1 MKLSVVKK
9 SLKYSDQ
16 NAENREPRR
25 VPGNTAVEGLSE
37 ESRAWLVGRK
47 KTKKTVVR
55 DLKKD
60 F

>member
-1 MKLSVVKK
+1 MKLSVVK
-9 SLKYSDQ
+9 YSDQ
-16 NAENREPRR
+16 NEENREPRR
-25 VPGNTAVEGLSE
+25 APVNTAVEGLSE